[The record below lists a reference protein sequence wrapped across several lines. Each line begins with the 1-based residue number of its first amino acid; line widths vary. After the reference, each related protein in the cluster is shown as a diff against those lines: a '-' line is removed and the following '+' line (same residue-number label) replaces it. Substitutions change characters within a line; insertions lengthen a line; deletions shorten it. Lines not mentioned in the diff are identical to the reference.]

1 MLCTVGYSSPLGEI
15 LLCADEIGLRGLWFE
30 GSRYFAAGVPEEKS
44 EGMTPVLLSAVRWLD
59 EYFSGKQPDFTPP
72 LHLIGSDFRL
82 KVWSELLKIPYG
94 STVSYG
100 ELAARVGKMSAQAI
114 GGAVGHN
121 PVGIIVPCHR
131 VIGADGSLTGYA
143 AGLERKSF
151 LLRLEKSI

>member
-1 MLCTVGYSSPLGEI
+1 MICTAEYSSPIGEI

-30 GSRYFAAGVPEEKS
+30 GSKYFAAGVPEEKS
-44 EGMTPVLLSAVRWLD
+44 EVMTPVLSSAVQWLN
-59 EYFSGKQPDFTPP
+59 EYFSGTEPDFTPP
-72 LHLIGSDFRL
+72 LHLTGSDFRL

-100 ELAARVGKMSAQAI
+100 ELAATFGKMSAQAV

-143 AGLERKSF
+143 AGTERKSF
-151 LLRLEKSI
+151 LLRLEKSV